1 MESGVR
7 GKTEKKEDG
16 MEKGKETKLVSNKDG
31 IRSTREGRKEGRGN
45 KKKGKRKAKLV
56 SNEDRI
62 KMDEGR
68 QEGGKRE

>member
-1 MESGVR
+1 MESGGR
-7 GKTEKKEDG
+7 GKTEKEDG
-16 MEKGKETKLVSNKDG
+16 MEKGKEKETKLVSNRDG
-31 IRSTREGRKEGRGN
+31 IRSTREDREEGRWNGER
-45 KKKGKRKAKLV
+45 KRKAKLV